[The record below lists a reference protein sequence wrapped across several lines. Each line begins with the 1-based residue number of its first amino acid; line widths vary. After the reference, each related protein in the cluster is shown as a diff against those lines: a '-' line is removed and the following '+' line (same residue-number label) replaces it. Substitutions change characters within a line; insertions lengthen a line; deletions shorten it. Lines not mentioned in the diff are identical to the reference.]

1 MDHGR
6 SPDVPAGEPEA
17 AAPAVETGPATPDG
31 RARRLARK
39 AAPLAA
45 VALVAG
51 GAGGAIGALADGGTS
66 STASPV
72 VASAEP
78 AAVKESTVTAVYKEA
93 AAGVVEI
100 SVAGVT
106 SGSDGFGP
114 FGGQGQQQT
123 QGEGSGFVLDKSGHI
138 VTNDHVVEGATSITV
153 HFSNGNSAKA
163 TLVGSDP
170 SSDVAVLKVDV
181 DASKLTPLSLGD
193 SSSVEVGQ
201 GVVAIGSPF
210 GLENSVT
217 AGIVSALDRQIQ
229 SPNGYTIAGAIQTDA
244 AINPGNSGG
253 PLLDAQ
259 GRVIGVNAQIESSSD
274 GNQGVGFAI
283 PIDTVRSVAAQLVNG
298 GTVAHAY
305 LGVQV
310 ADATS
315 GAGAAIGSVQSGS
328 PAATAGLK
336 TGDVV
341 TAVNGDSIR
350 GADDLTTA
358 ISGAKPGDK
367 VELTVNRDGS
377 QLTLTATLGTRP
389 S

>member
-6 SPDVPAGEPEA
+6 SPELPPGEPA
-17 AAPAVETGPATPDG
+17 AAPAVVEDG
-31 RARRLARK
+31 TSRPEGRRRRIARK

-51 GAGGAIGALADGGTS
+51 GAGGAIGALAQGGTS
-66 STASPV
+66 SAASPV

-100 SVAGVT
+100 TVDGVT
-106 SGSDGFGP
+106 SGSNGFDP

-123 QGEGSGFVLDKSGHI
+123 QGEGSGFVLDNSGHI

-153 HFSNGNSAKA
+153 HFSNGKSAKA
-163 TLVGSDP
+163 TLVGTDP

-181 DASKLTPLSLGD
+181 DASELTPLTLGD

-217 AGIVSALDRQIQ
+217 AGIVSAVGRQIQ
-229 SPNGYTIAGAIQTDA
+229 APNGYTITGAIQTDA
-244 AINPGNSGG
+244 SINPGNSGG
-253 PLLDAQ
+253 PLFDAQ

-283 PIDTVRSVAAQLVNG
+283 PINTVKSVAEQLLNG

-315 GAGAAIGSVQSGS
+315 GAGAAIASVQSGS
-328 PAATAGLK
+328 PAASAGLK
-336 TGDVV
+336 AGDVV
-341 TAVNGDSIR
+341 TAVNGNPIG

-358 ISGAKPGDK
+358 ISSAKPGEK
-367 VELTVNRDGS
+367 VELTVDRGGN
-377 QLTLTATLGTRP
+377 QLTLTATLATRP